1 MLYCRD
7 LRCLQA
13 SRMAPTQISAQE
25 GPFLTCSY
33 RDIESS
39 SLVPILDSR
48 GCIADFQRSQHPV
61 IDRLRC
67 KYENEQDDNQD
78 VGKI

>member
-1 MLYCRD
+1 
-7 LRCLQA
+7 
-13 SRMAPTQISAQE
+13 MALTQISAQE

-48 GCIADFQRSQHPV
+48 GCIADLQRSQHPPA

-67 KYENEQDDNQD
+67 KYE
-78 VGKI
+78 K